1 MKNFKFTISGN
12 KYEVHIKNLEDN
24 IAEIEV
30 NGTTYKVEVEHEVT
44 KPKTPVLVR
53 KPVEKPAGSEK
64 IQKTQTTGGAAIKAP
79 LPGTILNIKTQ
90 VGSTVSK
97 GDTLMI
103 MEAMK
108 MENSIQAER
117 DGKIKSIKVKEGDNV
132 LEGEVLIEL
141 E

>member
-30 NGTTYKVEVEHEVT
+30 NGTTYKVEVEHEIK

-64 IQKTQTTGGAAIKAP
+64 IQKTHATGGTAIKAP

-108 MENSIQAER
+108 MENSILAER
-117 DGKIKSIKVKEGDNV
+117 DGKIKNIKVKEGDNV
-132 LEGEVLIEL
+132 IEGEVLIEL